1 MLESFKRRLQHRFF
15 PVNIAKFL
23 RTPIS
28 IEHYPMVAFEV
39 SFYRVVSGNSYNT
52 WTILSRDTVIFVLAA
67 IVELNK

>member
-1 MLESFKRRLQHRFF
+1 MLESFQRRLQHRFF

-39 SFYRVVSGNSYNT
+39 SFYRVVSGNRTLGRYCHVT
-52 WTILSRDTVIFVLAA
+52 LLFLF
-67 IVELNK
+67 

>member
-23 RTPIS
+23 RTLIS

-39 SFYRVVSGNSYNT
+39 SFYRVVSGNS
-52 WTILSRDTVIFVLAA
+52 
-67 IVELNK
+67 